1 MQPAA
6 CPWLIGLALKSFYKV
21 PMFSREI
28 NFDRFVR
35 GALFLA
41 ILGLV
46 CYLINYLSSI
56 LIPFFVAWLLA
67 YMLYP
72 LVLFFEKKCHLRFRL
87 LSIILTLLLVVGVAV
102 GISYLFIPA
111 FVNEAEHIKTVAIS
125 YIEHGANNTTI
136 PAAVQQFIN
145 EHASELQLDSLLRQP
160 DVQSA
165 IKTVVPK
172 LWNVI
177 WSTAGILVNVVASLI
192 ALLYLFFLLMDYEK
206 FANGWLYFVPR
217 RRRKFA
223 QQLVGDVMQGM
234 SRYFRGQALVALS
247 NCVMFSIGFAI
258 IGFPLP
264 VALGLFIGI
273 ISFVPYLQLVGFIP
287 ATVLALLHAAETGQ
301 NFWVLIGG
309 VIAVYAVVQV
319 LQDVV
324 FTPRIMGSLMGLN
337 PAIVLLSLSVW
348 GYLLGIIG
356 LIIALPVTTLMISY
370 YKRYVVG
377 NEELETDS

>member
-1 MQPAA
+1 
-6 CPWLIGLALKSFYKV
+6 
-21 PMFSREI
+21 MFHKEI

-35 GALFLA
+35 GAIFLVVLA
-41 ILGLV
+41 AV
-46 CYLINYLSSI
+46 CYLIGYLSGV
-56 LIPFFVAWLLA
+56 LLPFFIAWLLA

-72 LVLFFEKKCHLRFRL
+72 VVRFFQYKCHLRFRL
-87 LSIILTLLLVVGVAV
+87 LSIILTLVLLVGVLVGV
-102 GISYLFIPA
+102 GYLFIPA
-111 FVNEAEHIKTVAIS
+111 FIEEGSHIKEVAIS
-125 YIEHGANNTTI
+125 YIEHGANNATI
-136 PAAVQQFIN
+136 PASVQKFFT
-145 EHASELQLDSLLRQP
+145 EHASELQIDRLLRQP

-172 LWNVI
+172 LWSVL
-177 WSTAGILVNVVASLI
+177 WSTAGVLVNVVSSLI

-206 FANGWLYFVPR
+206 FSESWLLFVPAKR
-217 RRRKFA
+217 RRFA
-223 QQLVGDVMQGM
+223 SRLVGDVMQGM

-247 NCVMFSIGFAI
+247 NCVMFSIGFAL

-273 ISFVPYLQLVGFIP
+273 ISFVPYLQLVGFVP

-301 NFWVLIGG
+301 NFWMLLGG
-309 VIAVYAVVQV
+309 VVLVYSVVQI
-319 LQDVV
+319 LQDVI

-348 GYLLGIIG
+348 GYLLGLIG

-370 YKRYVVG
+370 YKRYFIG
-377 NEELETDS
+377 DERLATEDS

>member
-1 MQPAA
+1 
-6 CPWLIGLALKSFYKV
+6 
-21 PMFSREI
+21 MFSREI

>member
-1 MQPAA
+1 MM
-6 CPWLIGLALKSFYKV
+6 LKK
-21 PMFSREI
+21 EI

-35 GALFLA
+35 GAIFLA
-41 ILGLV
+41 VLV
-46 CYLINYLSSI
+46 AACYLIGYLSSV
-56 LIPFFVAWLLA
+56 LLPFFVAWLLA

-72 LVLFFEKKCHLRFRL
+72 VVNFFQVKCHLRFRIV
-87 LSIILTLLLVVGVAV
+87 SILVTIVLLVCIVT
-102 GISYLFIPA
+102 GIGYLFIPA
-111 FVNEAEHIKTVAIS
+111 FVREFAHIKEVAIS
-125 YIEHGANNTTI
+125 FVEHGANNATI
-136 PAAVQQFIN
+136 PPAIQEFFT
-145 EHASELQLDSLLRQP
+145 EHADQLQIEKLLNQP

-172 LWNVI
+172 VWNVL
-177 WSTAGILVNVVASLI
+177 WSTAGVLVNLVSSLV

-206 FANGWLYFVPR
+206 FADGWLNFIPANRRNFVS
-217 RRRKFA
+217 
-223 QQLVGDVMQGM
+223 QLVGDAMQGM
-234 SRYFRGQALVALS
+234 SRYFRGQVLVALS
-247 NCVMFSIGFAI
+247 NAVMFSIGFAL

-273 ISFVPYLQLVGFIP
+273 ISFVPYLQLVGFVP
-287 ATVLALLHAAETGQ
+287 ATILALLRAAESGE

-309 VIAVYAVVQV
+309 VILVYIVVQI
-319 LQDVV
+319 LQDVI

-356 LIIALPVTTLMISY
+356 LIIALPITTLMISY

-377 NEELETDS
+377 DEALEATNSET

>member
-1 MQPAA
+1 
-6 CPWLIGLALKSFYKV
+6 
-21 PMFSREI
+21 MFHREI

-35 GALFLA
+35 GSIFLVVLLA
-41 ILGLV
+41 V
-46 CYLINYLSSI
+46 CYLIGYLSSI
-56 LIPFFVAWLLA
+56 LLPFFVAWLLA

-72 LVLFFEKKCHLRFRL
+72 VVCFFQNKCHLRFRL
-87 LSIILTLLLVVGVAV
+87 LSIVLTLVLLVGMIVGV
-102 GISYLFIPA
+102 SYLFVPA
-111 FVNEAEHIKTVAIS
+111 FIDEASHVKDVAIS
-125 YIEHGANNTTI
+125 YIEHGANNATI
-136 PAAVQQFIN
+136 PVAVQNFFT
-145 EHASELQLDSLLRQP
+145 EHASELQIDRLLRQP

-172 LWNVI
+172 LWSVL
-177 WSTAGILVNVVASLI
+177 WSTAGVLVNVVSSLI

-206 FANGWLYFVPR
+206 YADGWLNFVPAR
-217 RRRKFA
+217 RRPFA
-223 QQLVGDVMQGM
+223 AQLVGDVMQGM

-247 NCVMFSIGFAI
+247 NSVMFSIGFAL

-273 ISFVPYLQLVGFIP
+273 ISFVPYLQLLGLVP

-301 NFWVLIGG
+301 NFWVLLGG
-309 VIAVYAVVQV
+309 VVLVYVVVQI
-319 LQDVV
+319 LQDAI

-370 YKRYVVG
+370 YKRYFVG
-377 NEELETDS
+377 ETEFSPAM

>member
-1 MQPAA
+1 M
-6 CPWLIGLALKSFYKV
+6 LRK
-21 PMFSREI
+21 EI

-35 GALFLA
+35 GAIFLA
-41 ILGLV
+41 LV
-46 CYLINYLSSI
+46 VGGCWLIGYLSSV
-56 LIPFFVAWLLA
+56 LLPFFVAWLLA

-72 LVLFFEKKCHLRFRL
+72 VVTFFQVKCRLRFRL
-87 LSIILTLLLVVGVAV
+87 PCIILTLLLLVGVV
-102 GISYLFIPA
+102 IGIGYLFIPA
-111 FVNEAEHIKTVAIS
+111 FVDEFDHIKQVALS

-136 PAAVQQFIN
+136 PPAVQKFFT
-145 EHASELQLDSLLRQP
+145 EHADELQIDNLLRQH

-172 LWNVI
+172 VWDVL
-177 WSTAGILVNVVASLI
+177 WSTAGMVVSVVSSLI

-206 FANGWLYFVPR
+206 FADGWLQFIPAR
-217 RRRKFA
+217 RRSFA
-223 QQLVGDVMQGM
+223 AQLAGDVLQGM

-264 VALGLFIGI
+264 VALGLFIGV
-273 ISFVPYLQLVGFIP
+273 ISFIPYVQLVGFVP
-287 ATVLALLHAAETGQ
+287 ATVLALLHAAETGE
-301 NFWVLIGG
+301 NFWMLIGG
-309 VIAVYAVVQV
+309 VVAVYVVVQI
-319 LQDVV
+319 LQDVI

-348 GYLLGIIG
+348 GYLLGLIG

-370 YKRYVVG
+370 YKRYFVG
-377 NEELETDS
+377 ETP